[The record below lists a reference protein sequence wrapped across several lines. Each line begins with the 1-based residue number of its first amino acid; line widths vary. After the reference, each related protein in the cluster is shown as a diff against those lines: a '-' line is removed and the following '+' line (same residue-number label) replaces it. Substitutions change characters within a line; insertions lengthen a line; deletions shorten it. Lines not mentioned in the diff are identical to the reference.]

1 MILFVNFT
9 HHNDGYLLQLYG
21 PPIAQATNVTFSN
34 TSYINGKFNK
44 GYVTKRRKAPGIK
57 YPVIY
62 DSSSIQLNKQLPVFG
77 YPAKFILTKSGNLI
91 FKTDQSDMSLT
102 SFELFLKEHQQ
113 CDQKRGSDIPIYFSI
128 SPCHCLFCFQC
139 PWRSF
144 SERRRPAKYRVL

>member
-102 SFELFLKEHQQ
+102 SFELFLKEHQ
-113 CDQKRGSDIPIYFSI
+113 
-128 SPCHCLFCFQC
+128 
-139 PWRSF
+139 
-144 SERRRPAKYRVL
+144 